1 MIAILYYPYLATT
14 MLLFQFAQYSVQGA
28 NHDYLVILV
37 LHQMALSSHSLAFSH
52 PELGSEV

>member
-1 MIAILYYPYLATT
+1 
-14 MLLFQFAQYSVQGA
+14 
-28 NHDYLVILV
+28 VILV